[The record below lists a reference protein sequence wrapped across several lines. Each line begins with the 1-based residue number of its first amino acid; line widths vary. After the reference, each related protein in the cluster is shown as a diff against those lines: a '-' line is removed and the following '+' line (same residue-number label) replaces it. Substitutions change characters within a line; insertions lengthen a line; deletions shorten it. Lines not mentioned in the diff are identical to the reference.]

1 MRIDDTSVQTFDKLK
16 DRPSL
21 ILTFRCISAQSGLCV
36 FRIRKQQLDQKSGD
50 ALSGEG
56 LARSNA
62 LIVARML
69 SLSSI
74 NLRFW
79 ASKA

>member
-21 ILTFRCISAQSGLCV
+21 IPTFRRISVQSGLCV
-36 FRIRKQQLDQKSGD
+36 FRIRKQRMDQESGG
-50 ALSGEG
+50 AFSGEG

-62 LIVARML
+62 FIVARML